1 MLSVFLFPNYICY
14 FSDLSSLCNPSTK
27 ILNSL
32 LVDKTCKI
40 SLSDIVPLVWA
51 AQPPRHTILQE
62 WRADSIEIFNIFQPS
77 CPFLFFRI
85 EATKQGSTHQQ
96 SDSRGNNNA
105 NSKKMGGCVSC
116 VNSGGEN
123 TEEARS
129 RAIDKQIREDQKQMK
144 TQVKLLLLGE
154 SLQKWI

>member
-1 MLSVFLFPNYICY
+1 
-14 FSDLSSLCNPSTK
+14 
-27 ILNSL
+27 
-32 LVDKTCKI
+32 
-40 SLSDIVPLVWA
+40 
-51 AQPPRHTILQE
+51 
-62 WRADSIEIFNIFQPS
+62 
-77 CPFLFFRI
+77 
-85 EATKQGSTHQQ
+85 
-96 SDSRGNNNA
+96 
-105 NSKKMGGCVSC
+105 MGGCVSC